1 MRVLIVNT
9 SERNGGAAIAA
20 SRLTEALKNNGIK
33 AMMMVRDKT
42 TDQISVV
49 GLKKSW
55 KLKWHFLYERFT
67 IWRNNHFNKE
77 HLFAIDI
84 ANSGTDITRLPEFK
98 KADVIHL
105 HWINQGM
112 LSLKV
117 IRKIVNSGKPVV
129 WTMHDM
135 WPFTGI
141 CHYAGDC
148 TKYQAEC
155 GNCPLVNNGV
165 RAKDLS
171 YKVFRKKLQLLSKAH
186 ITFVGCSR
194 WLTEQA
200 RRSRLLVG
208 QTVTSIPNAININV
222 FCPKDKTAMRNRYNL
237 PLDKKLILFGSAKI
251 TDPRKGMK
259 YLIEAC
265 TALAEKN
272 PSMKENTG
280 VVVFGLQS
288 ESIASQLPFP
298 VYVLSYIRSEADLVS
313 MYSAVDLFVTPS
325 LQDNLPNTIMEAMA
339 CGVPCVGFNVGG
351 IPEMI
356 DHCQNGYIAA
366 YKDAGGLAEGIHWV
380 LSNPDYG
387 QLCQSAVKKVEGSYS
402 EGIVAMQYIS
412 IYNHICKREN
422 A

>member
-55 KLKWHFLYERFT
+55 KLRWNFLYERFT
-67 IWRNNHFNKE
+67 IWRKNHFDKTN
-77 HLFAIDI
+77 LFAIDI
-84 ANSGTDITRLPEFK
+84 ANCGTDITGLPEFR

-117 IRKIVNSGKPVV
+117 IRKILASGKPVV

-148 TKYQAEC
+148 TKYQSEC
-155 GNCPLVNNGV
+155 SSCPLLNNGS

-186 ITFVGCSR
+186 VTFVGCSK
-194 WLTEQA
+194 WLTEKA
-200 RRSRLLVG
+200 KSSRLLIG

-222 FCPKDKTAMRNRYNL
+222 FYPKNKQEMRNRYNL
-237 PLDKKLILFGSAKI
+237 PQDKQLVLFGSAKI

-265 TALAEKN
+265 QKLAEQH
-272 PSMKENTG
+272 PEMKDKTG

-339 CGVPCVGFNVGG
+339 CGIPCVGFNVGG

-356 DHCQNGYIAA
+356 DHTENGYVAD
-366 YKDAGGLAEGIHWV
+366 YKSSDDLAEGIHWV
-380 LSNPDYG
+380 LSNPDYE
-387 QLCQSAVKKVEGSYS
+387 QLSQSAVKKVEGAYS
-402 EGIVAMQYIS
+402 EGIVAMQYIQ
-412 IYNHICKREN
+412 IYNRICKREN

>member
-20 SRLTEALKNNGIK
+20 SRLTEALKNNGVK
-33 AMMMVRDKT
+33 AMMLVRDKT

-49 GLKKSW
+49 SLKKSW

-67 IWRNNHFNKE
+67 IWRNNHFNKNN
-77 HLFAIDI
+77 LFAIDI
-84 ANSGTDITRLPEFK
+84 ANSGTDITSLPEFK

-112 LSLKV
+112 LSLNV
-117 IRKIVNSGKPVV
+117 IRKIIASGKPIV

-148 TKYQAEC
+148 DKYYNEC
-155 GNCPLVNNGV
+155 GNCPLINNGQTK
-165 RAKDLS
+165 KDLS
-171 YKVFRKKLQLLSKAH
+171 YKVFRKKLKLLSKAH
-186 ITFVGCSR
+186 ITFVGCSK
-194 WLTEQA
+194 WLADLA
-200 RRSRLLVG
+200 RQSRLLIG
-208 QTVTSIPNAININV
+208 QTVTSIPNAINLNV
-222 FCPKDKTAMRNRYNL
+222 FYPKNKAEMRNHYNL
-237 PLDKKLILFGSAKI
+237 PADKKLILFGSAKI

-265 TALAEKN
+265 QKLAGKYPE
-272 PSMKENTG
+272 MKKDTG
-280 VVVFGLQS
+280 IVVFGLQS
-288 ESIASQLPFP
+288 EAIASQLPFP
-298 VYVLSYIRSEADLVS
+298 VYVLSYIRNESDLVS
-313 MYSAVDLFVTPS
+313 MYSAVDMFVTPS

-356 DHCQNGYIAA
+356 DHTENGYVAD
-366 YKDAGGLAEGIHWV
+366 YENSDDLAEGIHWV
-380 LSNPDYG
+380 LSNPDYE
-387 QLCQSAVKKVEGSYS
+387 QLRQLAVKKVEGSYS
-402 EGIVAMQYIS
+402 EGIVAMRYIQ
-412 IYNHICKREN
+412 IYNNVCKREN

>member
-55 KLKWHFLYERFT
+55 KLRWHFLYERFT
-67 IWRNNHFNKE
+67 IWRKSHFDKTN
-77 HLFAIDI
+77 LFAIDI
-84 ANSGTDITRLPEFK
+84 ANTGTDITTLPEFK

-117 IRKIVNSGKPVV
+117 IGKILNSGKPVV

-135 WPFTGI
+135 WPFTGV

-148 TKYQAEC
+148 TKYQVEC
-155 GNCPLVNNGV
+155 GNCPLINDGKQ
-165 RAKDLS
+165 AKDLS
-171 YKVFRKKLQLLSKAH
+171 YKVFRKKLKLLSKAH
-186 ITFVGCSR
+186 VTFVGCSR
-194 WLTEQA
+194 WLTDQA
-200 RRSRLLVG
+200 KHSRLLIG

-222 FCPKDKTAMRNRYNL
+222 FHPKDKKEMRNRYNL

-265 TALAEKN
+265 GKLVERH
-272 PSMKENTG
+272 PELKENTG

-339 CGVPCVGFNVGG
+339 CGIPCVGFNVGG

-356 DHCQNGYIAA
+356 DHTRNGYVAR
-366 YKDAGGLAEGIHWV
+366 YKDAGDLAEGLYWV
-380 LSNPDYG
+380 LENPDYK

>member
-33 AMMMVRDKT
+33 AMMLVRDKT

-49 GLKKSW
+49 ELKKSW
-55 KLKWHFLYERFT
+55 KLKWNFLYERFT
-67 IWRNNHFNKE
+67 IWRKNHFNKDN
-77 HLFAIDI
+77 LFAVDI
-84 ANSGTDITRLPEFK
+84 ANRGTNITTLPEFK

-112 LSLKV
+112 LSLKT
-117 IRKIVNSGKPVV
+117 IRKILNSGKPVV

-141 CHYAGDC
+141 CHYAGPC
-148 TKYQAEC
+148 NQYESEC
-155 GNCPLVNNGV
+155 GNCPLINHGQST
-165 RAKDLS
+165 KDLS

-186 ITFVGCSR
+186 ITFVGCSH
-194 WLTEQA
+194 WLTNLA
-200 RRSRLLVG
+200 RKSRLLIG
-208 QTVTSIPNAININV
+208 QSVTSIPNAININV
-222 FCPKDKTAMRNRYNL
+222 FYPRDKKEMRNRYNL
-237 PLDKKLILFGSAKI
+237 PLNKKLILFGSAKI
-251 TDPRKGMK
+251 TDPRKGVK
-259 YLIEAC
+259 YLIDAC
-265 TALAEKN
+265 NKLAEEH
-272 PSMKENTG
+272 PEMKENTG
-280 VVVFGLQS
+280 IVVFGLQS

-298 VYVLSYIRSEADLVS
+298 VYVLSYIRNESDLVS

-339 CGVPCVGFNVGG
+339 CGIPCVGFNVGG

-356 DHCQNGYIAA
+356 DHTVNGYVAD
-366 YKDAGGLAEGIHWV
+366 YKNSDDLAEGIMWV
-380 LSNPDYG
+380 LSNPDYQ
-387 QLCQSAVKKVEGSYS
+387 QLSSSAVKKVEGSYS
-402 EGIVAMQYIS
+402 EGIVAMQYIQ
-412 IYNHICKREN
+412 IYNNVCKREN

>member
-20 SRLTEALKNNGIK
+20 SRLMEALKNNGIK
-33 AMMMVRDKT
+33 AMMMVRDKN

-55 KLKWHFLYERFT
+55 KLKWNFLYERFT
-67 IWRNNHFNKE
+67 IWRNNHFNKAN
-77 HLFAIDI
+77 LFAIDI
-84 ANSGTDITRLPEFK
+84 ANRGTDITKLPEFR

-117 IRKIVNSGKPVV
+117 IRKIIDSGKPIV

-141 CHYAGDC
+141 CHYAGAC
-148 TKYQAEC
+148 TKYQTEC
-155 GNCPLVNNGV
+155 GNCPLVNGNKT
-165 RAKDLS
+165 KDLS
-171 YKVFRKKLQLLSKAH
+171 YKVFKRKLRLLSKAH
-186 ITFVGCSR
+186 ITFVGCSQ
-194 WLTEQA
+194 WLA
-200 RRSRLLVG
+200 GMAKKSRLLIG
-208 QTVTSIPNAININV
+208 QTVTSIPNAININA
-222 FCPKDKTAMRNRYNL
+222 FYPKNKKEMRNRYNL

-259 YLIEAC
+259 YLIDAC
-265 TALAEKN
+265 RKLVEKH
-272 PSMKENTG
+272 PEMKEHTG

-288 ESIASQLPFP
+288 EAIASELPFP
-298 VYVLSYIRSEADLVS
+298 VYALSYIRNESDLVS

-325 LQDNLPNTIMEAMA
+325 LEDNLPNTIMEAMA

-356 DHCQNGYIAA
+356 DHTENGYVAEYKNPDDLAA
-366 YKDAGGLAEGIHWV
+366 GIHWV
-380 LSNPDYG
+380 LYNPDYP
-387 QLCQSAVKKVEGSYS
+387 QLCQSAVKKVEGTYS
-402 EGIVAMQYIS
+402 EGIVAMQYIK
-412 IYNHICKREN
+412 IYNNVCKREN

>member
-49 GLKKSW
+49 GLRRSW
-55 KLKWHFLYERFT
+55 KLRWNFLYERFT
-67 IWRNNHFNKE
+67 IWRNNHFDKTN
-77 HLFAIDI
+77 LFAIDI
-84 ANSGTDITRLPEFK
+84 ANCGTDITTLPEFK
-98 KADVIHL
+98 QADVIHL

-112 LSLKV
+112 LSLNV
-117 IRKIVNSGKPVV
+117 IRKILQSGKPVV

-141 CHYAGDC
+141 CHYAGEC
-148 TKYQAEC
+148 QKYRTEC
-155 GNCPLVNNGV
+155 GNCPLINNGT
-165 RAKDLS
+165 RTKDLS
-171 YKVFRKKLQLLSKAH
+171 YKVFRKKLQLLSQAH
-186 ITFVGCSR
+186 ITFVGCSH
-194 WLTEQA
+194 WLTNLA
-200 RRSRLLVG
+200 RQSRLLVG

-222 FCPKDKTAMRNRYNL
+222 FYPKDKQEMRHRYNL
-237 PLDKKLILFGSAKI
+237 PLDKKLVLFGSAKI

-265 TALAEKN
+265 NELAEKY
-272 PSMKENTG
+272 PEMKDNTG

-288 ESIASQLPFP
+288 EAIASQLPFP
-298 VYVLSYIRSEADLVS
+298 VYTLSYIRNEADLVS

-356 DHCQNGYIAA
+356 DHTQNGYVAD
-366 YKDAGGLAEGIHWV
+366 YKNSKDLAEGIHRI
-380 LSNPDYG
+380 LSNPDYAA
-387 QLCQSAVKKVEGSYS
+387 LSQSAVKKVEGSYS
-402 EGIVAMQYIS
+402 EGIVAMQYIR

>member
-55 KLKWHFLYERFT
+55 KSRWNFLYERFT
-67 IWRNNHFNKE
+67 IWRNNHFDKSN
-77 HLFAIDI
+77 LFAVDI
-84 ANSGTDITRLPEFK
+84 ANSGSDITGLPEFK

-105 HWINQGM
+105 HWVNQGM
-112 LSLKV
+112 LSLKG
-117 IRKIVNSGKPVV
+117 IRKIIASGKPIV

-141 CHYAGDC
+141 CHYAGSC
-148 TKYQAEC
+148 TSYQTEC
-155 GNCPLVNNGV
+155 GNCPLINGNKQ
-165 RAKDLS
+165 KDLS
-171 YKVFRKKLQLLSKAH
+171 YSVFRKKLQILSNAH
-186 ITFVGCSR
+186 ITFVGCSK
-194 WLTEQA
+194 WLTAQA
-200 RRSRLLVG
+200 RKSRLLVG
-208 QTVTSIPNAININV
+208 QTVTSIPNAININA
-222 FCPKDKTAMRNRYNL
+222 FRPKDKKAMRNRYNL
-237 PLDKKLILFGSAKI
+237 PLDKKLVLFGSAKI

-265 TALAEKN
+265 KTLVEKH
-272 PSMKENTG
+272 PDMKGNTG
-280 VVVFGLQS
+280 IVVFGLAS
-288 ESIASQLPFP
+288 EAIATQLPFP

-325 LQDNLPNTIMEAMA
+325 LEDNLPNTIMEAMA
-339 CGVPCVGFNVGG
+339 CGIPCVGFNTGG

-356 DHCQNGYIAA
+356 DHTENGYVAE
-366 YKDAGGLAEGIHWV
+366 YKNATDLAEGIHWV
-380 LSNPDYG
+380 LSSPDYD

-402 EGIVAMQYIS
+402 EGIVAMQYIQV
-412 IYNHICKREN
+412 YNHICKREN